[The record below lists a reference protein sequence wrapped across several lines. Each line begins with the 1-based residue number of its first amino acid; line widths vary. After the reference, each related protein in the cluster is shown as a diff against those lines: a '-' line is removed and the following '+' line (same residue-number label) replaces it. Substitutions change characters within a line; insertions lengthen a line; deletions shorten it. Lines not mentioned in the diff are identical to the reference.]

1 MTDDDARAKWIARRA
16 ANPKLSSVADSGRA
30 FYRPDELLLGREAEE
45 RFGPELADRYRGGC
59 YAPGR
64 FERHWRD
71 RVEPRADLNARL
83 GAVGLQLWVL
93 EPDSEIDLP
102 GIVDNFRRDD
112 SAGRDLALNHVLTGE
127 GKYQGG
133 PGTSPASAPA
143 LTLAESCPGESPDLA
158 VLDTGV
164 PQGWQQMHPALL
176 NLRPDSDDTD
186 VLGQDGDQR
195 LDPQAGHGLFIAG
208 LALRV
213 APGLTID
220 PGRVLDPTGVGDDAT
235 LGPELAEVMA
245 PVVNLSLGGYT
256 EDDAGPPAL
265 LAAIARLI
273 ERGTAVVAAAGN
285 AGEDPEF
292 QGRPF
297 WPAALD
303 DVIAVGAY
311 DSTTS
316 AATPP
321 LASFSNSGPWVNLY
335 APGVNVQSTYLRAE
349 MADEHGARFDGWAT
363 WSGTSFAAPQIA
375 AEIASRLHDGSGRSA
390 WQIGQDLLAQP
401 WPTATYGKIYSPPL
415 LLTL

>member
-1 MTDDDARAKWIARRA
+1 
-16 ANPKLSSVADSGRA
+16 
-30 FYRPDELLLGREAEE
+30 
-45 RFGPELADRYRGGC
+45 
-59 YAPGR
+59 
-64 FERHWRD
+64 
-71 RVEPRADLNARL
+71 
-83 GAVGLQLWVL
+83 
-93 EPDSEIDLP
+93 
-102 GIVDNFRRDD
+102 
-112 SAGRDLALNHVLTGE
+112 
-127 GKYQGG
+127 
-133 PGTSPASAPA
+133 

-176 NLRPDSDDTD
+176 NLHPDSDDTD
-186 VLGQDGDQR
+186 VLDQDGDQR

-321 LASFSNSGPWVNLY
+321 LALFSNSGPWVNLY